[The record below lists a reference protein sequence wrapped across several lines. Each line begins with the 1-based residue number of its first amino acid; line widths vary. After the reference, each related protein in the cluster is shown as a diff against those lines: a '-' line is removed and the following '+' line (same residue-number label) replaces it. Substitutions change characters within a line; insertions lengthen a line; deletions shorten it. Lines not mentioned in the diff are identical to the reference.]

1 MTGTRTLFHNARLLD
16 PATGRDEMGGLL
28 VEEGRIADL
37 GPHLSAGAAGD
48 AEAVDCR
55 GHVLAPGLI
64 DMRVFIGEPG
74 ADHRE
79 TLETAGDAAAAGG
92 ITTMVLQ
99 PNTDP
104 VIEDPA
110 LVEFVRRRGK
120 IRSAVNVEC
129 MAALTKGTA
138 GQEMTEIG
146 LLKDAG
152 ALAFTD
158 GDRTVPSALVM
169 RRALTYASAF
179 DALVVA
185 HAEDPTLSGGVMNE
199 GEVSGRLGLSGN
211 PAVAETIAVD
221 RDMRLV
227 ALTGARYHLGQVS
240 TSASLDVLRAAKAQ
254 GLRVTAGVSAQ
265 HLALNEIDIASYR
278 TFFKMRPPLRREED
292 RAACVA
298 ALADGTVDVV
308 VSAHDPQ
315 DEESKRLPFGEAAY
329 GAAGLETLL
338 PVLLW
343 LHHLGEVPLATAL
356 KAVTARPAELLG
368 LEAGR
373 LAPGAPADL
382 VLIDLDRPW
391 ILKREAL
398 RSRSKNTPYEDRR
411 FMGRAI
417 RTVVGGR
424 TVFDLAASAVEG
436 GGGA

>member
-1 MTGTRTLFHNARLLD
+1 MTGTRTLFHNARLVD
-16 PATGRDEMGGLL
+16 PATGRDEAGGLL
-28 VEEGRIADL
+28 VEDGRIADL
-37 GPHLSAGAAGD
+37 GPHLSAGTVTD

-199 GEVSGRLGLSGN
+199 GEVSGRLGLSGS
-211 PAVAETIAVD
+211 PAVAETITVD

-240 TSASLDVLRAAKAQ
+240 TSASLDVIRAAKAQ
-254 GLRVTAGVSAQ
+254 GLPVTAGVSAQ

-298 ALADGTVDVV
+298 ALADGTIDVV

-356 KAVTARPAELLG
+356 KAATARPAELLG

-424 TVFDLAASAVEG
+424 TVFDLAAGAAEG